1 MSSVKEFYFSDEHE
15 WVHVVDGIAYIGI
28 SDYAQN
34 AMGEIVY
41 VDMPSE
47 GDEFSAAD
55 EFGAVESVKSA
66 SDLYMPVSGVI
77 LEVNED
83 LDDSPSLINENPYDT
98 WIVKVKMSDE
108 NELDEL
114 MDHDAYHEYLETL

>member
-1 MSSVKEFYFSDEHE
+1 MSNLAAFYFSDEHE
-15 WVHVVDGIAYIGI
+15 WVNVVDGIAYIGI
-28 SDYAQN
+28 SNYAQN

-66 SDLYMPVSGVI
+66 SDLYMPISGKVI
-77 LEVNED
+77 EINEELEDN
-83 LDDSPSLINENPYDT
+83 PALINEKPYET
-98 WIVKVKMSDE
+98 WIIKVEMSDE

-114 MDHDAYHEYLETL
+114 MNHEAYRAYLETL

>member
-1 MSSVKEFYFSDEHE
+1 MSNVKEFYFSDEHE
-15 WVHVVDGIAYIGI
+15 WVNVVDGVAYIGI

-47 GDEFSAAD
+47 GDEFGAAD

-66 SDLYMPVSGVI
+66 SDLYMPVSGKI

-83 LDDSPSLINENPYDT
+83 LEDSPSLINEKPYET
-98 WIVKVKMSDE
+98 WIIKVEMSDE
-108 NELDEL
+108 SELDEL
-114 MDHDAYHEYLETL
+114 MNHNAYRAYLETL